1 MHFSL
6 RSFKLCSLH
15 LGVALSLC
23 STAAYAKQDES
34 LEIIEVTAKRQAY
47 RGNFDV
53 LETPEAIS
61 EINQQ
66 LIENTGVTG
75 LTQALDLSASVSR
88 QNSLGGLWDS
98 FAIRGFFGDENV
110 PSGYLVNGFNAGRGF
125 SGPRDLSGIER
136 VEVLK
141 GPKAAL
147 YGRGEPGG
155 TINLVTKKPTFE
167 QQGKIA
173 LEVGSRDKRR
183 FEADYSGGLTEQ
195 AAARVIGYYE
205 TGDSFRDTI
214 EINKKG
220 VMASVLFEQSDRSV
234 WQYELEAARQEI
246 PFDRGILALGGDF
259 DMMPI
264 ERFLGEPDDG
274 ATVTEVLGHQL
285 QWQYEFSNDWYLN
298 SGLNYRSTRLTGTS
312 SDAEVSP
319 ARQKLYYNGRTLTRQ
334 RRQRDY
340 DTDQFV
346 IRSEVSGQFDTGSIA
361 HELIVGVDYDL
372 FDYDR
377 DYRVYRSPA
386 LSTNPTNEMLH
397 AIDIHQPLYGQ
408 HPLPT
413 PIPAIVRVQEQIA
426 TGLYLQDQMRLTD
439 NLHLRLGGR
448 IDRLKQTLDD
458 KITNFDAEQ
467 SETHFSPQAGV
478 VYELSDSWS
487 LYSSYGEGY
496 RLNFGTDAKGQGFKP
511 NETQSTEIGT
521 KFNLLD
527 NNLGVTFAYFDSTQ
541 KNIIVADAANPGF
554 HTAIGQAS
562 STGFEFD
569 VTGQLPGNVD
579 VWFSYAYIDAQVD
592 KDAKDTGL
600 GVALKRGDELLNIPK
615 NSASLQISK
624 QFSVVDRALTLG
636 AGANYVD
643 ERLGQRG
650 SDFYLPSYTVANMFA
665 KYDISSELEVKLQ
678 VDNLFDRKY
687 FPNAYTQIWVQPGE
701 PRTVDF
707 TVSYQF

>member
-1 MHFSL
+1 MHVSL
-6 RSFKLCSLH
+6 RSFQLCTIH
-15 LGVALSLC
+15 LAVALSLC
-23 STAAYAKQDES
+23 STGSYAQNDPSIET
-34 LEIIEVTAKRQAY
+34 IEVTAKRQAY
-47 RGNFDV
+47 RGNFDA
-53 LETPEAIS
+53 LKTPEAVS

-66 LIENTGVTG
+66 LIANTGVTG

-155 TINLVTKKPTFE
+155 TINLITKQPTFE
-167 QQGKIA
+167 QQGSIA
-173 LEVGSRDKRR
+173 LELGSRDKRR
-183 FEADYSGGLTEQ
+183 FEADFSGGLTEQ
-195 AAARVIGYYE
+195 TAARVIGFYE

-214 EINKKG
+214 DINKKG
-220 VMASVLFEQSDRSV
+220 VMASVLFEQSTRSV

-264 ERFLGEPDDG
+264 ERFLGEPGDG
-274 ATVTEVLGHQL
+274 PTTTEVLGHQL
-285 QWQYEFSNDWYLN
+285 QWQYELSNDWAVN
-298 SGLNYRSTRLTGTS
+298 SGLSYRSTQLTGTS

-319 ARQKLYYNGRTLTRQ
+319 SRQKLYYNGRTLTRQ

-346 IRSEVSGQFDTGSIA
+346 IRSELAGKFDTGTIA
-361 HELIVGVDYDL
+361 HELIVGIDYDL

-377 DYRVYRSPA
+377 DYRVYRAPA
-386 LSTNPTNEMLH
+386 LSTNPSNEMLH
-397 AIDIHQPLYGQ
+397 AIDIYQPVYGQ
-408 HPLPT
+408 HALPT
-413 PIPAIVRVQEQIA
+413 PVPAIVRVQKQIA
-426 TGLYLQDQMRLTD
+426 TGLYLQDQMHLTD
-439 NLHLRLGGR
+439 NLHVRVGGR

-458 KITNFDAEQ
+458 QIRNVSAEQ
-467 SETHFSPQAGV
+467 SESHFSPQAGV
-478 VYELSDSWS
+478 VYQLSDSWS

-496 RLNFGTDAKGQGFKP
+496 RLNFGTDATGQGFKP
-511 NETQSTEIGT
+511 NETTSGEIGT

-527 NNLGVTFAYFDSTQ
+527 NNLGVTVAYFDSTQ

-562 STGFEFD
+562 STGVELD
-569 VTGQLPGNVD
+569 ITGQLPGGLD
-579 VWFSYAYIDAQVD
+579 LWFSYAYIEAQVD
-592 KDAKDTGL
+592 KDARDTGL
-600 GVALKRGDELLNIPK
+600 GVALKKGDELLNIPQ
-615 NSASLQISK
+615 NSASVQISK
-624 QFSVVDRALTLG
+624 QLPVFERPLTVG
-636 AGANYVD
+636 VGANYVD

-650 SDFYLPSYTVANMFA
+650 SDFYLPAYTVANMFA
-665 KYDISSELEVKLQ
+665 KYDVTQQFEVKLQ
-678 VDNLFDRKY
+678 VHNLFDRTY
-687 FPNAYTQIWVQPGE
+687 FPNSYTQIWVQPGE
-701 PRTVDF
+701 PRSVDI
-707 TVSYQF
+707 TLSYTF